1 MPFDPRLMFVTDDR
15 ITEDRPFFEILEQTL
30 AGGATLVQLRE
41 KTLNTHDFYKRALSC
56 KQACDAYNVPL
67 IINDRADIALAVGA
81 QGLHIGQQD
90 LPYKV
95 ARKLLGDKTLIGL
108 SVSTL
113 QQAKEAQQLGV
124 DYIGVSPLFATQ
136 TKTQDL
142 DPPLGLDGLAQI
154 RKLYSGP
161 IVVIGGV
168 NSQNASQAMAHGADG
183 IAVVSAISG
192 ATDPK
197 KATNELLKQL

>member
-1 MPFDPRLMFVTDDR
+1 MHFDPRLMYVTDNR
-15 ITEDRPFFEILEQTL
+15 ITEDLPFFDILEQAL

-41 KTLNTHDFYKRALSC
+41 KTLNTHDYYQRALTC
-56 KQACDAYNVPL
+56 KQRCDAYNVPL

-81 QGLHIGQQD
+81 VGLHIGQQD
-90 LPYKV
+90 LPYSV
-95 ARKLLGDKTLIGL
+95 AREMLGEKALIGL
-108 SVSTL
+108 SVSSEV
-113 QQAKEAQQLGV
+113 QAQEAQHLEV

-154 RKLYSGP
+154 RKLFTGP

-168 NSQNASQAMAHGADG
+168 NTQNTAQAIAHGADG

-192 ATDPK
+192 AADPK
-197 KATNELLKQL
+197 KATKELLIQL